1 MLVVMQQSATPHE
14 IDRVIETIE
23 EMGYEARPMPGAQ
36 RTTVGLVGNDG
47 RVDGSRIEAL
57 PGVAEVIH
65 VSKPYKQVSR
75 EWKQDS
81 TVVRI
86 APDVTFGGE
95 EIQIIAGPCSVESE
109 QQIVTAARLVRD
121 AGATALRGGAFK
133 PRSSPYSFQGMGKR
147 GLELLALAKRE
158 TGLAIVTEALDEES
172 TQLVAEVA
180 DCIQIGARNMQNYS
194 LLRAAGRIGKP
205 VLLKRGMAATIT
217 DLLMSAEYILAEGN
231 ERVIL
236 CERGIRSFDT
246 MTRNLFDLT
255 AIPLVQK
262 LSHLPI
268 IADPSHGTGLRDK
281 VTPMA
286 RAAVAAGADGII
298 VEVHPRPETA
308 LSDGA
313 QSLYPEQ
320 FTSLVAELR
329 AIAQAIGRRIA
340 TLPAPRATGTATVSV
355 G

>member
-1 MLVVMQQSATPHE
+1 MLVVMDNHATADQ
-14 IDRVIETIE
+14 IDRVVQVIE
-23 EMGYEARPMPGAQ
+23 EMGYQARPMPGSQ

-75 EWKQDS
+75 EWKQEN
-81 TVVRI
+81 TLVRI
-86 APDVTFGGE
+86 APGVVFGGD

-109 QQIVTAARLVRD
+109 EQIVSAARLVRE

-147 GLELLALAKRE
+147 GLELLALARRE
-158 TGLAIVTEALDEES
+158 TGLPIVTEALDEEGIH
-172 TQLVAEVA
+172 LVAEVA

-194 LLRAAGRIGKP
+194 LLRAAGRAGKP

-231 ERVIL
+231 AQVIL

-262 LSHLPI
+262 LSHLPM

-298 VEVHPRPETA
+298 VEVHPHPDRA

-320 FTSLVAELR
+320 FSSLVDELR
-329 AIAQAIGRRIA
+329 AIASAIGRKVGV
-340 TLPAPRATGTATVSV
+340 LPSPRSAGTAPVSV